1 MPRVLQVLE
10 ATIGGTRRHLRELAL
25 GMQAAGWQVDVAY
38 GLGRDPG
45 FARDLARFQLRGIGT
60 HVLPMVRRPAP
71 LADLA
76 AVNRLADLLR
86 RLAPDLIHAHS
97 SKAGFIARLAG
108 RRAGIPVLYTPHVFA
123 FDMQVSPLLRRAFRA
138 VERRLVPLTACL
150 IAVSRAEQAAALALG
165 YAPARVRCIPNG
177 IPLAP
182 DSSPPPRDGRRYD
195 VVFIGRFCRQKG
207 IDLMIKA
214 LAELLAR
221 RPGLRVAVM
230 GGGSQAIERWL
241 AALRGPVTCMP
252 FDEAEAVEHLL
263 AESRV
268 LVMPSRWEGLPY
280 LLLEAMAAGTAVAAA
295 DVGGVTD
302 VVTDGREALLF
313 APESVAAIGQA
324 VERLLDD
331 EPLRR
336 CLVGA
341 ARARV
346 QAFGLDCMLGATRAC
361 YEEFRC

>member
-25 GMQAAGWQVDVAY
+25 GMQGAGWRVDVAY

-45 FARDLARFQLRGIGT
+45 FARDLARFQMRGIGT

-71 LADLA
+71 LSDAA
-76 AVNRLADLLR
+76 AVNRLAALLR
-86 RLAPDLIHAHS
+86 QLAPDLVHAHS
-97 SKAGFIARLAG
+97 TKAGLVARLAA

-123 FDMQVSPLLRRAFRA
+123 FEMQVPSLMRRAFREA
-138 VERRLVPLTACL
+138 ERRLVPLTACL
-150 IAVSRAEQAAALALG
+150 IAVSRAELAQALALG
-165 YAPARVRCIPNG
+165 YPPARVRLIPNG
-177 IPLAP
+177 IPLPP
-182 DSSPPPRDGRRYD
+182 DASPPPPGERRYD
-195 VVFIGRFCRQKG
+195 LVFIGRFCRQKG
-207 IDLMIKA
+207 IDLMIAA
-214 LAELLAR
+214 LERLLAR
-221 RPGLRVAVM
+221 RPGMRVAVM
-230 GGGSQAIERWL
+230 GGGSRAIERRL
-241 AALRGPVTCMP
+241 AALRGPVTCLP

-302 VVTDGREALLF
+302 VVTDGREAILF

-331 EPLRR
+331 EPLQRR
-336 CLVGA
+336 LVGA

-346 QAFGLDCMLGATRAC
+346 QAFGLARMIEATRAC
-361 YEEFRC
+361 YEEFR